1 VKRALA
7 VAATLALVLSA
18 PALARSVLFEGAI
31 TGAHARPAMLWL
43 SADGTLEASHMRWR
57 SWGGAVAVGDG
68 MIEWHGCTPNCG
80 TDRGHEA
87 KGSAHLSQIHV
98 CEGRAYYSKVSVY
111 VEDRGHQH
119 LLRGLGVNYAPC

>member
-1 VKRALA
+1 MKRALA

-57 SWGGAVAVGDG
+57 SWGGAVAVGNG

-80 TDRGHEA
+80 TDRAHEA

-111 VEDRGHQH
+111 VEDRGHQR